1 MPEATRPVGR
11 AQQPDEPTASP
22 RHEGHERPAS
32 GGNPQPASEALQEL
46 QGGVVAT
53 AAASGFAAAA
63 AGGGAGD
70 EVAIDGGMGIV
81 TMMGLADAGWEPG
94 ARYVSNSSTHTQVS

>member
-11 AQQPDEPTASP
+11 AQQPGEPTASP
-22 RHEGHERPAS
+22 RHDGHERPAS

-70 EVAIDGGMGIV
+70 EVAIDGGMGDSGDDG
-81 TMMGLADAGWEPG
+81 T
-94 ARYVSNSSTHTQVS
+94 S